1 MGRFQAERRAAA
13 AVAQRRRDRSERK
26 VRRRSRRSLNTPKV
40 AERYFADGVGLAVVP
55 VELAAVEVTGSPL
68 DDAGVGAGV
77 GAGVRLGVGEGVGR
91 IQLIGSRA
99 QMSVALCPARDSVIA
114 PVAMNLL
121 LEGSKISAVD
131 SGLYSGSHPPASRTV
146 PSGNSVAECPERPS
160 IIFGPGM
167 NLPDAGS

>member
-1 MGRFQAERRAAA
+1 MRVG
-13 AVAQRRRDRSERK
+13 VA
-26 VRRRSRRSLNTPKV
+26 
-40 AERYFADGVGLAVVP
+40 
-55 VELAAVEVTGSPL
+55 
-68 DDAGVGAGV
+68 
-77 GAGVRLGVGEGVGR
+77 EGVGR

-99 QMSVALCPARDSVIA
+99 QMSVALCPARGSVIS

-121 LEGSKISAVD
+121 LEGSKISAVE

-146 PSGNSVAECPERPS
+146 PSGKNVAECPERAE